1 MHIHVRTYI
10 ISLSTLFSPDVT
22 IGFELPT
29 YSVDEDGG
37 SVTVC
42 AVVLDGGFQIPVM
55 VRVNSMDG
63 SATSIGI
70 YTYIVYG
77 VVLMKY
83 GMALVV

>member
-1 MHIHVRTYI
+1 M
-10 ISLSTLFSPDVT
+10 
-22 IGFELPT
+22 
-29 YSVDEDGG
+29 DEDGG

-55 VRVNSMDG
+55 VRVSSMDG

-77 VVLMKY
+77 VVPMKC